1 VAEALAAA
9 QAEAAQKIADDIA
22 AAREAFDRQAEEK
35 IHGARL
41 EVERQSADAIAQA
54 RADAD
59 RQIADAI
66 AQARAD
72 AEQRAAES
80 IAQAR
85 GEIERHAVEMIEQ
98 TRAEAERDA
107 ADAIAQM
114 RLEAE
119 RQTGELLQRTREEL
133 ERTLSAER
141 IRAEHA
147 IADERERAESAL
159 AVREVEAAAARQTVR
174 AVVAAIRALDHS
186 TSLTHALETL
196 TEHAAAVAGR
206 AAVFVVSG
214 DRLSSFRTAG
224 FPSTS
229 GTPYETSI
237 NGAGLLSQAVRARDM
252 QTSSIDV
259 PPPAFAG
266 IGSEH
271 ASVAVPLSVGERV
284 VAVLYADGATAAF
297 ELYGSKHGHAANRD
311 WVDAIDA
318 MARHASLV
326 LGAVTAART
335 VQAVGGRAGD
345 ALAPAPSRADEEE
358 RARRYAR
365 LLLSEIKLY
374 NEPAIRLGRQQR
386 DLLHRLRSEIDRA
399 RRLYEERV
407 PPALGGRAT
416 YFQQELV
423 QTLADGDAALLG
435 ATF

>member
-1 VAEALAAA
+1 V
-9 QAEAAQKIADDIA
+9 
-22 AAREAFDRQAEEK
+22 
-35 IHGARL
+35 
-41 EVERQSADAIAQA
+41 
-54 RADAD
+54 
-59 RQIADAI
+59 
-66 AQARAD
+66 
-72 AEQRAAES
+72 
-80 IAQAR
+80 
-85 GEIERHAVEMIEQ
+85 
-98 TRAEAERDA
+98 
-107 ADAIAQM
+107 
-114 RLEAE
+114 
-119 RQTGELLQRTREEL
+119 
-133 ERTLSAER
+133 
-141 IRAEHA
+141 
-147 IADERERAESAL
+147 DERERAESAL

-237 NGAGLLSQAVRARDM
+237 SGAGLLSQAVRARDM

-259 PPPAFAG
+259 PPPAFAA

-271 ASVAVPLSVGERV
+271 TGVAVPLSVGERV

-335 VQAVGGRAGD
+335 VQAVGGRVGD
-345 ALAPAPSRADEEE
+345 ALAPAHQRADEEE

-386 DLLHRLRSEIDRA
+386 DLLRRLRSEIDRA